1 MVKLHFSIRA
11 AIVAFLIDLVG
22 GVLSTVW
29 SMEHP
34 RSLGSYLEVV
44 FLAPYAGIG
53 ILLEHFRIF
62 FPFQSFT
69 FMVLVSGVAW
79 ACVAGFVWP
88 LFRRRG
94 TRTI

>member
-1 MVKLHFSIRA
+1 
-11 AIVAFLIDLVG
+11 
-22 GVLSTVW
+22 
-29 SMEHP
+29 MEHT

-69 FMVLVSGVAW
+69 FMVLVSGVA
-79 ACVAGFVWP
+79 
-88 LFRRRG
+88 
-94 TRTI
+94 